1 MAENYIYDDSY
12 DQIHHIDFDVLDS
25 GEIEKMS
32 ALGPGPGIE
41 LAETGNGDQGPKKG
55 GLSDA
60 RLGTSTNDTNCVTC
74 GLNTEYCP
82 GHFGH
87 INLAEVVFHVGYLP
101 FVHKILT
108 CVCRRCSKLL
118 VHKNED
124 ELREILKTKS
134 GKECMAYVRTATK
147 NVTNCQHCAAQV
159 SKIKIEVKKA
169 SGIISIVSEIEPD
182 NKDEMEGKKKLR
194 QELTPDLV
202 YHILKN
208 VSDVDCR
215 SMGMIPERSRPEGM
229 IHLTFPVPPVQMRP
243 SAKGDFMGGASME
256 DDLTHKLADI
266 LKANIRIVKN
276 KENQTENNMK
286 FGGEHT
292 HLLQYQIGT
301 YLESESMSLMKDN
314 KGKQFKSLASRLK
327 GKTGRVRGN
336 LMGKRGNFTARTVI
350 TSDPTIGNNQLGVPV
365 KIAMILTFP
374 EVVTPNNIDF
384 LRKLVN
390 NGMDQYPGAN
400 YVFKLSKREVGK
412 RVLPIQ
418 LRYQK
423 GAVELQYGDV
433 VERHMLDNDIVLL
446 NRQPTLHKQ
455 SMMGHRVK
463 VINDPTLMTYRLSVA
478 ITTPRLIGCKRQFE
492 KNSPSVFHSKY
503 ARQ

>member
-25 GEIEKMS
+25 GEIERMS

-41 LAETGNGDQGPKKG
+41 IADAGYGDQGPKKG

-60 RLGTSTNDTNCVTC
+60 RLGTCSKDTNCVTC
-74 GLNTEYCP
+74 GLNTDCP

-108 CVCRRCSKLL
+108 CICKRCSKLL

-124 ELREILKTKS
+124 ELREILKTKT
-134 GKECMAYVRTATK
+134 GKECMAYVRSATK
-147 NVTNCQHCAAQV
+147 SVTNCQHCAAQV

-169 SGIISIVSEIEPD
+169 SGSINIISEIEPT
-182 NKDEMEGKKKLR
+182 NKDEVEGKKKLR

-208 VSDVDCR
+208 ISDVDCR
-215 SMGMIPERSRPEGM
+215 SLGMNPERSRPESM
-229 IHLTFPVPPVQMRP
+229 IHLTLPVPPVQMRP
-243 SAKGDFMGGASME
+243 SARGDFLGGASME

-266 LKANIRIVKN
+266 IKANGRIIRN
-276 KENQTENNMK
+276 KENQTENNIQ
-286 FGGEHT
+286 FSGEHA
-292 HLLQYQIGT
+292 HLLQYHVGT
-301 YLESESMSLMKDN
+301 LLESESMSLMKNDN
-314 KGKQFKSLASRLK
+314 KGKQFKSLSSRLK

-350 TSDPTIGNNQLGVPV
+350 TSDPTIGNNQLGVPL
-365 KIAMILTFP
+365 KIAMTLTFP

-384 LRKLVN
+384 LKKLVD

-400 YVFKLSKREVGK
+400 YVYKLSKREKGK

-418 LRYQK
+418 LKYQK

-463 VINDPTLMTYRLSVA
+463 IINDPTFMTFRLSVA
-478 ITTPRLIGCKRQFE
+478 ITTPRR
-492 KNSPSVFHSKY
+492 Y
-503 ARQ
+503 WA

>member
-41 LAETGNGDQGPKKG
+41 LAEAGNSDQGPKKG

-108 CVCRRCSKLL
+108 CVCKRCSRLL

-134 GKECMAYVRTATK
+134 GKECMAYVRAATK
-147 NVTNCQHCAAQV
+147 NVTNCQYCATQV

-169 SGIISIVSEIEPD
+169 SGLISIVSEIEPD
-182 NKDEMEGKKKLR
+182 NKDELEGKKKLR
-194 QELTPDLV
+194 QELTPDMV

-215 SMGMIPERSRPEGM
+215 SMGMNPDRSRPEGM

-266 LKANIRIVKN
+266 IKANSRIIKN

-286 FGGEHT
+286 FSGEHT
-292 HLLQYQIGT
+292 HLLQYQVGT
-301 YLESESMSLMKDN
+301 YLESESMSLMKNDN

-336 LMGKRGNFTARTVI
+336 LMGKLLLI
-350 TSDPTIGNNQLGVPV
+350 TGS
-365 KIAMILTFP
+365 
-374 EVVTPNNIDF
+374 
-384 LRKLVN
+384 
-390 NGMDQYPGAN
+390 Y
-400 YVFKLSKREVGK
+400 
-412 RVLPIQ
+412 
-418 LRYQK
+418 
-423 GAVELQYGDV
+423 
-433 VERHMLDNDIVLL
+433 
-446 NRQPTLHKQ
+446 
-455 SMMGHRVK
+455 
-463 VINDPTLMTYRLSVA
+463 
-478 ITTPRLIGCKRQFE
+478 
-492 KNSPSVFHSKY
+492 
-503 ARQ
+503 

>member
-12 DQIHHIDFDVLDS
+12 DQIDHINFDVLDS

-41 LAETGNGDQGPKKG
+41 LAETGNGDNGPKKG

-74 GLNTEYCP
+74 GLNIDCP

-108 CVCRRCSKLL
+108 CVCRNCSKLL
-118 VHKNED
+118 IHKNED

-134 GKECMAYVRTATK
+134 GKECMAYVRGATK
-147 NVTNCQHCAAQV
+147 NVTNCQHCGVQV

-169 SGIISIVSEIEPD
+169 SGLISIVSEIEPE

-208 VSDVDCR
+208 VSDGDCR
-215 SMGMIPERSRPEGM
+215 SLGMIPERSRPESM

-266 LKANIRIVKN
+266 IKANNRIIRN

-292 HLLQYQIGT
+292 HLLQYQVGS

-314 KGKQFKSLASRLK
+314 KGKQFKSLSSRLK

-336 LMGKRGNFTARTVI
+336 LMGK
-350 TSDPTIGNNQLGVPV
+350 LL
-365 KIAMILTFP
+365 LT
-374 EVVTPNNIDF
+374 T
-384 LRKLVN
+384 
-390 NGMDQYPGAN
+390 GSY
-400 YVFKLSKREVGK
+400 
-412 RVLPIQ
+412 
-418 LRYQK
+418 
-423 GAVELQYGDV
+423 
-433 VERHMLDNDIVLL
+433 
-446 NRQPTLHKQ
+446 
-455 SMMGHRVK
+455 
-463 VINDPTLMTYRLSVA
+463 
-478 ITTPRLIGCKRQFE
+478 
-492 KNSPSVFHSKY
+492 
-503 ARQ
+503 